1 MTGASDVATNPN
13 RSSLAGKHMKLADAA
28 KDPALS
34 FAGAGIIE
42 KPLLEALT
50 RGERPAVIPK
60 DSGCTAELIERYL
73 EFMAQNKVGV
83 AQP

>member
-1 MTGASDVATNPN
+1 MTGASDVATNSN
-13 RSSLAGKHMKLADAA
+13 RSSLAGKRMKLADAA

-34 FAGAGIIE
+34 FSGAGIIE

-60 DSGCTAELIERYL
+60 GPGCTPELIERYL
-73 EFMAQNKVGV
+73 EFMAKYKKGV
-83 AQP
+83 SNP

>member
-1 MTGASDVATNPN
+1 MEWGAKQPFKRMN
-13 RSSLAGKHMKLADAA
+13 LAEAA

-34 FAGAGIIE
+34 FSGAGIIE
-42 KPLLEALT
+42 QPLLEALT

-60 DSGCTAELIERYL
+60 DSGCTPELIERYL
-73 EFMAQNKVGV
+73 EFMAKNKKGV

>member
-1 MTGASDVATNPN
+1 MTGASGVATNSN
-13 RSSLAGKHMKLADAA
+13 RSSLAGKRMKLADAA

-42 KPLLEALT
+42 KPLLEALN
-50 RGERPAVIPK
+50 RGERPAVIPT
-60 DSGCTAELIERYL
+60 DSGCTPELIERYL
-73 EFMAQNKVGV
+73 EFMAKYKKGM